1 MIIAFGK
8 CINDERTTHP
18 RKPCVTN
25 KMNIEQTKQILFENK
40 IGLNKSLGQ
49 NFLIND
55 EKLKSIVNFA
65 EVSENDYIIE
75 IGPGIG
81 TLTEKYIEICKRA
94 AVIEIDERIIPALQK
109 CVSSNRNIT
118 IINSD
123 ALMIDYNK
131 LISENFGENER
142 SGGAKNINRQDI
154 CIKVLSN
161 LPYNITTQMIVKL
174 VTEIPFCER
183 MIFTLQKEAAQKLAS
198 QPKNKEYSIMSA
210 FAQYYF
216 TTEIVEEIL
225 PENFFPIPN
234 VVSSVVRMVNKMKFE
249 EEKLSSV
256 DFLKIL
262 KAAFS
267 QRRKT
272 LTNSLGGSGIVNG
285 GKSAVEAI
293 LNEEG
298 ISLNCRAEE
307 LAPEQLMNI
316 AVKVF
321 GLDKTKD

>member
-1 MIIAFGK
+1 
-8 CINDERTTHP
+8 
-18 RKPCVTN
+18 
-25 KMNIEQTKQILFENK
+25 MNIEQTKQILFENK
-40 IGLNKSLGQ
+40 IALSKSLGQ

-55 EKLKSIVNFA
+55 EKLKNIVDFA
-65 EVSENDYIIE
+65 EMGKDDCIIE

-81 TLTEKYIEICKRA
+81 TLTEKYLSICKE
-94 AVIEIDERIIPALQK
+94 AVIIEIDERIIPALRK
-109 CVSSNRNIT
+109 CVSSSDNVS

-123 ALMIDYNK
+123 ALVIDYKNLIAEYFYK
-131 LISENFGENER
+131 NDISEEACCNELPR
-142 SGGAKNINRQDI
+142 AH
-154 CIKVLSN
+154 IKVMSN

-198 QPKNKEYSIMSA
+198 PPKNKEYSIMSA

-225 PENFFPIPN
+225 PANFFPVPN
-234 VVSSVVRMVNKMKFE
+234 VVSCVVRMVNKMKFE
-249 EEKLSSV
+249 DDKLSSA

-272 LTNSLGGSGIVNG
+272 LINSLGGSGVVHG
-285 GKSAVEAI
+285 GKSSIEAI
-293 LNEEG
+293 LKEEG

-307 LAPEQLMNI
+307 LTPEQLMSI

-321 GLDKTKD
+321 GIAK